1 MVLIK
6 AWKERQQ
13 YSPHRPRQAST
24 RWMIIVLLGVVLASI
39 LLGRIV

>member
-13 YSPHRPRQAST
+13 YSPHRPRRAST
-24 RWMIIVLLGVVLASI
+24 RWMVVVLIGVVLAGV
-39 LLGRIV
+39 LLGRIG